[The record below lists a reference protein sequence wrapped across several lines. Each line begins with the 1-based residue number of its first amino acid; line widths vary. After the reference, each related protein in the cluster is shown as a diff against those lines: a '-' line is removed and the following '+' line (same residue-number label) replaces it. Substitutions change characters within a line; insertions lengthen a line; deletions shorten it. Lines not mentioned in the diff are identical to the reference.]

1 MNIGDWINDK
11 NVPVCEVSVPACSY
25 TEVIPEY
32 INPVTEELGEQTV
45 TYNVN
50 AHDGLYYFS
59 TKEKYNTFV
68 NTIIPGLSAQVEEP
82 TGIRVKLDLPELEE
96 IPSVYIINAKLILWW
111 KKEQMYIGLLYLI
124 FQYLH
129 QYIVTQRNILY

>member
-1 MNIGDWINDK
+1 MEAHYDPNVESHRNWKNSFGFEEGDVINNMNIGDWINDK

-32 INPVTEELGEQTV
+32 INPVTGEELGEQTV

-59 TKEKYNTFV
+59 TKDEKVDVAFAAIV
-68 NTIIPGLSAQVEEP
+68 GLFFP
-82 TGIRVKLDLPELEE
+82 
-96 IPSVYIINAKLILWW
+96 
-111 KKEQMYIGLLYLI
+111 
-124 FQYLH
+124 H
-129 QYIVTQRNILY
+129 

>member
-1 MNIGDWINDK
+1 MKANYDINVESHRNWKDSFGFEEEDVVNDMNAGDWITDK

-25 TEVIPEY
+25 TEVIAEY
-32 INPVTEELGEQTV
+32 INPVNGDELGEQTV
-45 TYNVN
+45 TYNVA

-82 TGIRVKLDLPELEE
+82 TGTRVKLDIPELED
-96 IPSVYIINAKLILWW
+96 IPSVYI
-111 KKEQMYIGLLYLI
+111 Y
-124 FQYLH
+124 
-129 QYIVTQRNILY
+129 